1 MVHMPHIE
9 NYLKAIII
17 ANLNSTTQ
25 EHILDELQ
33 VVTTLL
39 KSYFTLQW
47 KVQHFTG
54 NFSIIYCTLISFTGT
69 GAIHAS
75 ENTTIYEEFNGTVQ
89 CLSNRIE
96 LEGMREFV
104 RALVSLH

>member
-1 MVHMPHIE
+1 MLYCDFIYWPH
-9 NYLKAIII
+9 
-17 ANLNSTTQ
+17 
-25 EHILDELQ
+25 
-33 VVTTLL
+33 
-39 KSYFTLQW
+39 
-47 KVQHFTG
+47 
-54 NFSIIYCTLISFTGT
+54 

-75 ENTTIYEEFNGTVQ
+75 ENTTICEEFNNTVQ

>member
-1 MVHMPHIE
+1 MKGSRSYRKLLH
-9 NYLKAIII
+9 Y
-17 ANLNSTTQ
+17 
-25 EHILDELQ
+25 ILYTDFFHRH
-33 VVTTLL
+33 
-39 KSYFTLQW
+39 S
-47 KVQHFTG
+47 
-54 NFSIIYCTLISFTGT
+54 